1 MYEITPEFYN
11 STENE
16 ARQCALVESLR
27 ERIREMESAHGT
39 LENMRTRTEATISQ
53 LTEEKRQFEEKVHYN
68 KPNNIMSQ
76 MANQNYVCMFQPGR
90 A

>member
-1 MYEITPEFYN
+1 MTLGFYN

-27 ERIREMESAHGT
+27 ERIREMESANGT

-53 LTEEKRQFEEKVHYN
+53 LTEEKRQFEEKVH
-68 KPNNIMSQ
+68 
-76 MANQNYVCMFQPGR
+76 
-90 A
+90 

>member
-53 LTEEKRQFEEKVHYN
+53 LTEEKRQFEEKVHYK
-68 KPNNIMSQ
+68 KPIKIMSQ
-76 MANQNYVCMFQPGR
+76 IANQNYVQCMYILF
-90 A
+90 